1 MRKSG
6 RCEWR
11 AFVGGCP
18 CARRRRTVRQCSF
31 DEPTLG
37 QPTHRL
43 FKSTG
48 TGEEE
53 RKIRGAIDARGEG
66 LPYSPPIAPAQQ
78 EERANK
84 KNEESLDD

>member
-1 MRKSG
+1 
-6 RCEWR
+6 
-11 AFVGGCP
+11 
-18 CARRRRTVRQCSF
+18 VRQCSF
-31 DEPTLG
+31 DAPTLG

-43 FKSTG
+43 FKSTD

-53 RKIRGAIDARGEG
+53 RKIRGALDARGEG
-66 LPYSPPIAPAQQ
+66 LPYSPPIIAPAQQ